1 MRVELWPQSM
11 PIVRVTDVQGYEV
24 LLEDERWEHILDGH
38 PEMKDL
44 RDLLLETLRV
54 PELILRDPDRP
65 EVFFYYRL
73 TGRSIW
79 RRNDIYISAVVE
91 RSDGN
96 KVARVKTA
104 HLVKQTKKDGVLVW
118 LKRGN

>member
-1 MRVELWPQSM
+1 M
-11 PIVRVTDVQGYEV
+11 PLVKVTDVQGYEV
-24 LLEDERWEHILDGH
+24 ILEDERWEHITNGH

-44 RDLLLETLRV
+44 RELLIETMAS
-54 PELILRDPDRP
+54 PELILRDPDRD

-79 RRNDIYISAVVE
+79 RRNDIYISAVIE

-104 HLVKQTKKDGVLVW
+104 HLVKTTKKDGVLIW
-118 LKRGN
+118 LERKN